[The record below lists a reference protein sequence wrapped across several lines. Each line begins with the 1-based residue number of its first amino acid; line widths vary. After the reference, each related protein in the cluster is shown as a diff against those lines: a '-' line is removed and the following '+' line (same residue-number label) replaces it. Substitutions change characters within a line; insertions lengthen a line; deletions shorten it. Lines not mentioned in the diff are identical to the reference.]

1 VELFSVQLIM
11 GTPPSTATDGPVA
24 KAAILDPF
32 SPVYD
37 AEASLYIT
45 SSTYVEI
52 IENGSFT
59 QPA

>member
-1 VELFSVQLIM
+1 M